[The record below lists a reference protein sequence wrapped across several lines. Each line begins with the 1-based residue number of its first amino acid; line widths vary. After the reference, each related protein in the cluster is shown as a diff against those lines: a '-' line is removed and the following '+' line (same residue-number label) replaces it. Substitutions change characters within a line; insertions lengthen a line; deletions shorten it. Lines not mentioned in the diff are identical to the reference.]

1 VELRKAMLES
11 APLRRQLQ
19 LYVHSFLIQVTQEC
33 TSPFSGASPV
43 SGEGTVPAHFENGVS
58 APPVP
63 TQDAA
68 MSTFDCDATP
78 KRVDGLWNHG
88 PIAEQYRLFYV
99 NTSDKFQDVRVYI
112 GASDNEAL
120 ERARSLLEHHPYAAA
135 IEVWKRGRLVGRI
148 DRYCAQSEQTR
159 YVLRACHARK
169 QRGGSTSPPPRCRQ

>member
-1 VELRKAMLES
+1 
-11 APLRRQLQ
+11 
-19 LYVHSFLIQVTQEC
+19 
-33 TSPFSGASPV
+33 
-43 SGEGTVPAHFENGVS
+43 
-58 APPVP
+58 
-63 TQDAA
+63 

>member
-1 VELRKAMLES
+1 MYFA
-11 APLRRQLQ
+11 
-19 LYVHSFLIQVTQEC
+19 
-33 TSPFSGASPV
+33 FSGASPV

-68 MSTFDCDATP
+68 MSTFERDATP
-78 KRVDGLWNHG
+78 KREDGPAESDG

-135 IEVWKRGRLVGRI
+135 IEVWRRGRLVGRI
-148 DRYCAQSEQTR
+148 DR
-159 YVLRACHARK
+159 
-169 QRGGSTSPPPRCRQ
+169 